1 MTDELK
7 WGLLVSITIIAIG
20 LILMRAIQ
28 QSARIEQEAP
38 IVETCIKHPATV
50 SPFRGSY

>member
-7 WGLLVSITIIAIG
+7 WGLLVSVSIIAIA
-20 LILMRAIQ
+20 LIGMKGCER
-28 QSARIEQEAP
+28 SMRIEQEAP

-50 SPFRGSY
+50 SPFRGNY